1 MISYLTLDVLKHYI
15 NESMKSFF
23 CFHDLEVTFNE
34 LSLFKEFKKSVL
46 QCNVNKE
53 RNCTERF
60 LFYTPERNIQE
71 KTNKQGKNNDCT
83 LTISNVIIFV
93 IIFIIIFF
101 IIDWSTL
108 GRNCTARSGVRA
120 HLKVW
125 NETCRKLWIVCNLK
139 IEFIITFDIYLK
151 AKLLCFL
158 SIDNN

>member
-1 MISYLTLDVLKHYI
+1 MSQWNLFSAFMIWKL
-15 NESMKSFF
+15 
-23 CFHDLEVTFNE
+23 
-34 LSLFKEFKKSVL
+34 LFLNYHCSKNS
-46 QCNVNKE
+46 
-53 RNCTERF
+53 RN
-60 LFYTPERNIQE
+60 LFYNAMSTRREIVQKDFYFTHQNE
-71 KTNKQGKNNDCT
+71 KFRKKQTNKQGKNNDCT

-158 SIDNN
+158 SIGNN